1 MNDPTPAT
9 PTPGQLAA
17 ERYAALVAIR
27 DAFDALAKD
36 AKTDALKHAA
46 GLKSASWSTLY
57 GAVNVTTT
65 DPKIVLDEDAFL
77 AMVQE
82 HYPDDVV
89 VTYSVSPALR
99 AAFLSRLVEVGGQ
112 VVHRDTGEVV
122 DFATVTPRG
131 NPTVSYPS
139 SSAQRD
145 AKAYARMLLE
155 DKVATFVDG
164 LREVTA

>member
-36 AKTDALKHAA
+36 EKAEALKHAA
-46 GLKSASWSTLY
+46 GLKSASWSTPY

-99 AAFLSRLVEVGGQ
+99 AAFLSRLVEVSGQ
-112 VVHRDTGEVV
+112 VVHRDAPRQPHGLLPVV
-122 DFATVTPRG
+122 V
-131 NPTVSYPS
+131 
-139 SSAQRD
+139 
-145 AKAYARMLLE
+145 
-155 DKVATFVDG
+155 VAAG
-164 LREVTA
+164 REGVRPHAPGGQGRHVRRRPA